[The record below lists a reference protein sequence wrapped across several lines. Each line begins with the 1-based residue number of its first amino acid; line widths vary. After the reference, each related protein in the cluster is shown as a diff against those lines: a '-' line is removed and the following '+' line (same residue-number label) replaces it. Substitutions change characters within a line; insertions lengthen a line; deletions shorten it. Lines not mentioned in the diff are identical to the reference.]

1 MIRASS
7 NSVTLLGDEHLE
19 VRNRLA
25 VRSVVAA
32 DGLAVAVAGSAGGL
46 EVVEAEEQLGV
57 LGAGENVVDGGA
69 DRAAGCADLAGVAVA
84 LKDDAPGS
92 FPGGAA
98 VAAVGHA

>member
-1 MIRASS
+1 MIIRTDVPMIRASS

-57 LGAGENVVDGGA
+57 LGAGGTMWWTVARIVQPGA
-69 DRAAGCADLAGVAVA
+69 PTWQVWPSR
-84 LKDDAPGS
+84 
-92 FPGGAA
+92 
-98 VAAVGHA
+98 